1 VPGNSPRGSWRRGGI
16 FRAGDTSPG
25 GIAAKAQ
32 FVMDR
37 MENRLRGLGGDWP
50 DVTAID
56 VYTIHPIEPLLPEV
70 ILGRAGAAAIH
81 GISWFYSRPSIVG
94 IEYEMDLR
102 AVRTESRLD

>member
-1 VPGNSPRGSWRRGGI
+1 
-16 FRAGDTSPG
+16 
-25 GIAAKAQ
+25 
-32 FVMDR
+32 MDL

-70 ILGRAGAAAIH
+70 ILGRAGPAATH
-81 GISWFYSRPSIVG
+81 GVRWFYSRPPIVG

-102 AVRTESRLD
+102 GVRTELRIG